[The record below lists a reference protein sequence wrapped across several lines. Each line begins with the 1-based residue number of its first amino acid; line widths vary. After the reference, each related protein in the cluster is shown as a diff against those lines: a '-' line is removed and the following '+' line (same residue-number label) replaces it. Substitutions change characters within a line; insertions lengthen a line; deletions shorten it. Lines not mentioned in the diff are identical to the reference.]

1 MNGLAM
7 LNRSSARQKRDDLG
21 AILPQSDRREHSRIR
36 AIGRIGRLEAAGDR
50 GLCRVHDLSDGGM
63 KIETSLDM
71 SPGEWV
77 RITFDGNEVLFG
89 RLVWRQGYTMG
100 IQLTRPV
107 DCCRLVRELAD
118 GHWNGSVRP
127 LRLPVRRRAQLVSA
141 AGTVETEVVDISQ
154 KGMKIRHPLGLP
166 EGELVEIRIQ
176 RGFDIRGIV
185 RWSND
190 EFVGIEFSGMIA
202 VECLASA
209 AQI

>member
-1 MNGLAM
+1 M
-7 LNRSSARQKRDDLG
+7 LKQTTRQKADEFP
-21 AILPQSDRREHSRIR
+21 AALPQSDRREHPRIR
-36 AIGRIGRLEAAGDR
+36 AIGRIGLLEAAGDR

-63 KIETSLDM
+63 KIETNLDM

-77 RITFDGNEVLFG
+77 RISFDGNDVLSG

-118 GHWNGSVRP
+118 GHWKGSVRS
-127 LRLPVRRRAQLVSA
+127 LRLPVRRRAQLSSA
-141 AGTVETEVVDISQ
+141 DGIFETEVVDISQ
-154 KGMKIRHPLGLP
+154 KGMKIRHPVGLP
-166 EGELVEIRIQ
+166 TGLLVEVRIQ

-185 RWSND
+185 RWSD
-190 EFVGIEFSGMIA
+190 GEFVGIEFSGMIA

-209 AQI
+209 ARL